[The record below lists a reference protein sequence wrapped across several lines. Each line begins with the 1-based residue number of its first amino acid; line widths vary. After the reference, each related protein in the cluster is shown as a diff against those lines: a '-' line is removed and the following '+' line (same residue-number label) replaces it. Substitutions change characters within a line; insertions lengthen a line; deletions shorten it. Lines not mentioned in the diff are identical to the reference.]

1 MQRGRRDG
9 INQQL
14 LAAGEQAEPTAAAEG
29 HGDAE
34 GIQRDGP
41 VQAVV
46 HRPGAS
52 HTEKLRPE
60 VAHDVDAVNGTGPT
74 TLAAA
79 ARRVADLLP
88 PAGCPRRP
96 SPRQCVGTTA
106 RSCSGW

>member
-46 HRPGAS
+46 HRPGAN

-60 VAHDVDAVNGTGPT
+60 VAHDVDDGE
-74 TLAAA
+74 
-79 ARRVADLLP
+79 RHRADD
-88 PAGCPRRP
+88 AGGSR
-96 SPRQCVGTTA
+96 TA
-106 RSCSGW
+106 CR